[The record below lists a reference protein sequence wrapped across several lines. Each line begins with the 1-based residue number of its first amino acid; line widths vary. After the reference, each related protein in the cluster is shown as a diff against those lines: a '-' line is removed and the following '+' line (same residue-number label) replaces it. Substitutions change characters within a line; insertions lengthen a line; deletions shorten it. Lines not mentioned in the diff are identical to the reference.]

1 VRATITQP
9 EIMNN
14 SKTIDTMEEAI
25 ALKIA
30 MHLERNIAKSHN
42 DTLSAKRYSD
52 MSNYIQTEFLKTI
65 DA

>member
-1 VRATITQP
+1 
-9 EIMNN
+9 MNN
-14 SKTIDTMEEAI
+14 SKNIDTMEEAI

>member
-1 VRATITQP
+1 
-9 EIMNN
+9 
-14 SKTIDTMEEAI
+14 MEEAI